1 MRNKTYILFSLL
13 FLLSVNVFAQSFS
26 EILSTIEENNKDL
39 QAGKKYAES
48 KALEYRL
55 GNLPDGP
62 QLSYGYFPDNSTVV
76 GTKEVFEISQSFQ
89 MPCYYR
95 NKTAHSKLMM
105 SAEELNYQV
114 LRQNVLAEAKNLLIE
129 YIYLLKKTSIA
140 DKRLEF
146 ANDIYSASL
155 IRLET
160 GDVNLLEVNKTK
172 LHRMKVS
179 KEANEIHSAL
189 NSVKENLI
197 RLNGGNDVKLELE
210 NYLQERIVSLD
221 SVLFEKIDSDPELL
235 VSQKQFE
242 ASQKQLKVT
251 KNMQLP
257 AFNLG
262 YGTETVADE
271 KFKGVIVGVSIPLW
285 SSKRSI
291 QQAKIE
297 TEYYDLNTDDLTEKK
312 IAETKILYHKVST
325 LKDNLDS
332 YETVL
337 SSVNNET
344 LLKQSL
350 ESGEISIIDFFTEM
364 FYYYEIYDDFL
375 MLEKDYHQA
384 LAELYKY
391 KL

>member
-1 MRNKTYILFSLL
+1 
-13 FLLSVNVFAQSFS
+13 
-26 EILSTIEENNKDL
+26 
-39 QAGKKYAES
+39 
-48 KALEYRL
+48 
-55 GNLPDGP
+55 
-62 QLSYGYFPDNSTVV
+62 
-76 GTKEVFEISQSFQ
+76 
-89 MPCYYR
+89 
-95 NKTAHSKLMM
+95 MM
-105 SAEELNYQV
+105 SADELNYKV
-114 LRQNVLAEAKNLLIE
+114 LRQNVLVEAKRLLID
-129 YIYLLKKTSIA
+129 YIYLMKKKSIA
-140 DKRLEF
+140 NKRLEF

-160 GDVNLLEVNKTK
+160 GDVNLLEVNKAK
-172 LHRMKVS
+172 LHLMKVK
-179 KEANEIHSAL
+179 KEAKEVQSAL
-189 NSVKENLI
+189 ISVKENLI

-210 NYLQERIVSLD
+210 NYIQEGIVSLD
-221 SVLFEKIDSDPELL
+221 SLLFEKIDSDPELL
-235 VSQKQFE
+235 LSQKQFE

-271 KFKGVIVGVSIPLW
+271 KFKGVIVGVSVPLW

-297 TEYYDLNTDDLTEKK
+297 TEYYDLTTDDLTEKK
-312 IAETKILYHKVST
+312 IAETKILHNKVST

-332 YETVL
+332 YEAVL
-337 SSVNNET
+337 SSVNNEA

-375 MLEKDYHQA
+375 LLEKDYHQA
-384 LAELYKY
+384 IAELYKY
-391 KL
+391 RL